1 MVAYIFKKQYRINVA
16 GALAAALMLIFAPA
30 HAADNLAALKQK
42 ALAGD
47 YQAQRNLAFG
57 YSDQFSN
64 QKKNP
69 VLACAW
75 RMVILTTEQADD
87 TDMSNYNTYCG
98 KLPPGLLSIAQMKAE
113 LLLKHIDTPQQ

>member
-1 MVAYIFKKQYRINVA
+1 MTYIFKTQCRINVA
-16 GALAAALMLIFAPA
+16 AVLATSLMLIFTPA
-30 HAADNLAALKQK
+30 HAAENLAALKQK

-57 YSDQFSN
+57 YSDRFSD

-75 RMVILTTEQADD
+75 RMVILTTEQADE

-98 KLPPGLLSIAQMKAE
+98 KLPPDLLSIAQMKAE

>member
-1 MVAYIFKKQYRINVA
+1 MACIFKNNKRITLTATLV
-16 GALAAALMLIFAPA
+16 GALMLAISPA
-30 HAADNLAALKQK
+30 HADESTATIKKK

-57 YSDQFSN
+57 YSDRFSD

-75 RMVILTTEQADD
+75 RMVILTTDQADE

-98 KLPPGLLSIAQMKAE
+98 KLPSGLFSISQMKAE
-113 LLLKHIDTPQQ
+113 LLLKRIDTPQ

>member
-1 MVAYIFKKQYRINVA
+1 MVAYIFKTQCRINVA
-16 GALAAALMLIFAPA
+16 AALATSLMLIFTPA
-30 HAADNLAALKQK
+30 RAAEKLADLKQK

-57 YSDQFSN
+57 YSDKFSDQN
-64 QKKNP
+64 KNP

-75 RMVILTTEQADD
+75 RMVILTTEQADE

-113 LLLKHIDTPQQ
+113 LLLRRIDTLQQ

>member
-1 MVAYIFKKQYRINVA
+1 MACIFRQNKRITVAATLA
-16 GALAAALMLIFAPA
+16 GTLMLAFSAA
-30 HAADNLAALKQK
+30 HANESTAAIKKK

-57 YSDQFSN
+57 YSDQFSD

-75 RMVILTTEQADD
+75 RMVILTTDQADE
-87 TDMSNYNTYCG
+87 TDMSNYNVYCG
-98 KLPPGLLSIAQMKAE
+98 KLPSGLFSIAQMKAE
-113 LLLKHIDTPQQ
+113 LLLKHIDTSQQ

>member
-1 MVAYIFKKQYRINVA
+1 
-16 GALAAALMLIFAPA
+16 MLIFTPA
-30 HAADNLAALKQK
+30 HAAEKLADLKQK

-57 YSDQFSN
+57 YSDKFSGQN
-64 QKKNP
+64 KNP

-75 RMVILTTEQADD
+75 RMVILTTEQADE

-113 LLLKHIDTPQQ
+113 LLLRRIDTLQQ